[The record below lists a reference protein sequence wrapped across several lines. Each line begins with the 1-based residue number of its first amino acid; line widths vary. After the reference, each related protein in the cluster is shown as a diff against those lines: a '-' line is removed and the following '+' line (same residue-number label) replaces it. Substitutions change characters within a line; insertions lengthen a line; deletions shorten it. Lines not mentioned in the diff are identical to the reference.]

1 MINRIVSF
9 NFIFIFAL
17 KINFIMNIYCPL
29 HNNQIIQID
38 VDINTPLG
46 ERAVCIECPSKS
58 RENISRIV

>member
-1 MINRIVSF
+1 
-9 NFIFIFAL
+9 
-17 KINFIMNIYCPL
+17 MNINCPL

-58 RENISRIV
+58 RESIPRILQKFKEVNRTIVDAIISLKNV